1 MGKCEIIGLTKKLFL
16 RTVIKERRFYD
27 EAGMK
32 KTRNKKGK
40 KKGQPREFRKGF
52 LFLAD
57 LPVSR
62 RNVEAIV
69 MHGRMRWKIENEGF
83 NTQKKHGYC
92 LEYQFSRDY
101 QAQKC
106 HYYLIQTDHMV
117 AQVLEAWGKLWEGVG
132 QSREQ
137 KHRRVLESFKTC
149 RLAEAEGELGRKVQI
164 RLI

>member
-1 MGKCEIIGLTKKLFL
+1 
-16 RTVIKERRFYD
+16 
-27 EAGMK
+27 MK

-52 LFLAD
+52 LFLTD

-117 AQVLEAWGKLWEGVG
+117 AQVLEAWGKARAGSRSTEGCWSPSRHAGLQRPKGSWEGRYRYALYKSCNGKVVVQG
-132 QSREQ
+132 S
-137 KHRRVLESFKTC
+137 
-149 RLAEAEGELGRKVQI
+149 GRN
-164 RLI
+164 

>member
-1 MGKCEIIGLTKKLFL
+1 
-16 RTVIKERRFYD
+16 
-27 EAGMK
+27 MK

-52 LFLAD
+52 LFLTD

-83 NTQKKHGYC
+83 NTQI
-92 LEYQFSRDY
+92 SRDY

>member
-1 MGKCEIIGLTKKLFL
+1 
-16 RTVIKERRFYD
+16 
-27 EAGMK
+27 MK

-52 LFLAD
+52 LFLTD

-106 HYYLIQTDHMV
+106 QYYLIQADHMV
-117 AQVLEAWGKLWEGVG
+117 AQVLEACGKLGEVVG

-137 KHRRVLESFKTC
+137 KHRRILESFK
-149 RLAEAEGELGRKVQI
+149 RDRI
-164 RLI
+164 RESIRNPERRMRMWLI